1 MAKES
6 KRENERLAFDRYTF
20 ELWFSPLDDVLF
32 CIRRGLQLVAQ
43 LMGGY
48 THEFG
53 GRTSSTLL
61 PGQGIVSSTFGCNRF
76 ISALRQSCPNLT
88 LYMLKEKC

>member
-32 CIRRGLQLVAQ
+32 CIRRGLQLEAQ

-53 GRTSSTLL
+53 GRTHFFHPSSRSGDSFVDVRL
-61 PGQGIVSSTFGCNRF
+61 
-76 ISALRQSCPNLT
+76 
-88 LYMLKEKC
+88 